1 MRELDANTL
10 MFFDQHMDALP
21 LYQAFEE
28 LLFNS
33 FPLVNKRVQKT
44 QITFL
49 KKQFQNGRMTESLLQ
64 SIRWVLIRNISL
76 MEFIIS
82 IEFWGQRKD
91 L

>member
-33 FPLVNKRVQKT
+33 FPLVIIPRYQ
-44 QITFL
+44 
-49 KKQFQNGRMTESLLQ
+49 RMRTSALSAAEPPFS
-64 SIRWVLIRNISL
+64 SS
-76 MEFIIS
+76 
-82 IEFWGQRKD
+82 
-91 L
+91 